1 VNLKNM
7 KLGQEM
13 IVGEEETF
21 LPDKMVMVD
30 LEMTGVVPGRDKILQ
45 IAMLKLELQNLQY
58 VEVAKPLV
66 IYMKYDGKPENDFQ
80 KKFLAHIIEKCN
92 QSDVV
97 PEMAAKQIA
106 EWMGDW
112 TGKCI
117 PVGDCV
123 ITDLNF
129 LYADNLIKHNDIV
142 NDEQVP
148 GTFHYEIFD
157 LNGVKCIA
165 RQKAGSKF
173 DKELPLDENIHDA
186 LPDCRNQTLELN
198 AFIKKL
204 LE

>member
-1 VNLKNM
+1 VNLKNL
-7 KLGQEM
+7 KLGQE
-13 IVGEEETF
+13 IIIGEAEYF

-30 LEMTGVVPGRDKILQ
+30 LEMTGVQPKRDKILQ
-45 IAMLKLELQNLQY
+45 IAMIKLELQNLQY
-58 VEVAKPLV
+58 IEVEKPLV
-66 IYMKYDGKPENDFQ
+66 IYMKNDGKPSNAFH
-80 KKFLAHIIEKCN
+80 KKFLSHIFEKCN
-92 QSDVV
+92 QSDVTN
-97 PEMAAKQIA
+97 EMAAKQI
-106 EWMGDW
+106 EDWMGDW
-112 TGKCI
+112 AGKCI

-129 LYADNLIKHNDIV
+129 LSENGLIKPNDIV
-142 NDEQVP
+142 DEKPVP

-173 DKELPLDENIHDA
+173 DKDLPLDENIHDA

-198 AFIKKL
+198 AFITKL